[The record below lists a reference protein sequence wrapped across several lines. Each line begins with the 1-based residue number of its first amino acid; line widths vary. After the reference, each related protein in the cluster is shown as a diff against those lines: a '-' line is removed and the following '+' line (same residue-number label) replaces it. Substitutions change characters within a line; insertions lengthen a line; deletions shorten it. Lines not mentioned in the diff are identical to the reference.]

1 MGSPKYTQIQYNLQ
15 LAFREIEGAIRTIES
30 RGDCGDMLQGLLSI
44 RGEIEYVFNLALNYD
59 GRVDEQSCMQGVKE
73 EKSEGSLM
81 TKEEMHTY
89 LSDMFTFL
97 ISVRAESPEEEKL
110 VSDLIARTTK
120 LARSVYW
127 FYNKGDN

>member
-1 MGSPKYTQIQYNLQ
+1 
-15 LAFREIEGAIRTIES
+15 
-30 RGDCGDMLQGLLSI
+30 
-44 RGEIEYVFNLALNYD
+44 
-59 GRVDEQSCMQGVKE
+59 
-73 EKSEGSLM
+73 M